1 LKDINMLRTHVT
13 GLLIVLMAAC
23 MGYTPMA
30 DAKTFKIATVS
41 PDGLS
46 WMKKLRA
53 GAKEIKVKTD
63 GRVNFKIYP
72 GGVQGDDYTV
82 MRKIRIGQLQ
92 GGVMAASTL
101 TRFYPDLQVYNLPLQ
116 FRDQQEVDYV
126 RARMDDRIIDGLGE
140 GGIVSFSLAETG
152 FAYMLTQEPVASI
165 ADLKK
170 VKAWVPD
177 GDPISAQLI
186 QSFGISPIPLG
197 LPDVLAGL
205 QTGLIDAVAV
215 PPIVALALQWHNHV
229 EYITRLPL
237 MYIYSMLALDEKAFS
252 KISAADQE
260 IVRSVMNQVFSDI
273 DSENRRDN
281 KRAYDALI
289 SQGIKEIKPT
299 AEQLITWRQRADTSI
314 EKLMDEDG
322 ISQASLDMIRQYL
335 AEFRG
340 IQDVESAESDAPTDS
355 IESIESRDVN
365 ERVGD

>member
-1 LKDINMLRTHVT
+1 MLRTHIT
-13 GLLIVLMAAC
+13 GLLIVLMAAGT
-23 MGYTPMA
+23 GYTSTA

-53 GAKEIKVKTD
+53 GAKEIDAKTD
-63 GRVNFKIYP
+63 GRVKFKIYP

-165 ADLKK
+165 ADLKQI
-170 VKAWVPD
+170 KAWVPD

-229 EYITRLPL
+229 KYITRLPL

-273 DSENRRDN
+273 DRDNRRDN
-281 KRAYDALI
+281 KLAYDALV
-289 SQGIKEIKPT
+289 SQGIKEVNPT
-299 AEQLITWRQRADTSI
+299 AEQLIIWRQQADTSI
-314 EKLMDEDG
+314 EKLMDEDS
-322 ISQASLDMIRQYL
+322 ISQASLDMIRLYL

-340 IQDVESAESDAPTDS
+340 TQEVESTESAESNEPTES
-355 IESIESRDVN
+355 IESIESRDVS